1 MAQRC
6 ILKTRAQM
14 DGAIRDPGY
23 VFILP
28 TGIRGPHRTTR
39 AVHDRIINT
48 ADYEHVDAD
57 LGEDMPLYDVL
68 EEIPDVVNPSID
80 HQIRVKQAQLDEAK
94 RNQVLKKKIEDEGG
108 GEEAR
113 KLATELKELKDKRRE
128 LLRDPPQPVDEA
140 KLARPG
146 ETEAETQ
153 KRIHADD
160 GVAEGKS
167 FKISAISWEG
177 GLVTVETEKEIPS
190 LMTGDEVIVE
200 NMTPAAYDGVH
211 DVKNVV
217 DDRRF
222 TYLRTYDPG
231 ESKSLGTVR
240 MGVDRSDQ
248 RHPPGLGIPTGL
260 AAVDDFNA
268 GHPNK
273 PTAPAPASK
282 AGESSPPKPP
292 FAAPEAPA
300 VRTIPPLVGQK
311 PTTPAAPPKP
321 GLSMTDRKDPA
332 PGPAPS
338 KPVMAQPAD
347 APPEKGKTER
357 LDGSF

>member
-68 EEIPDVVNPSID
+68 EEIPDVADPSID
-80 HQIRVKQAQLDEAK
+80 QQIRVKQAQVDEAK

-113 KLATELKELKDKRRE
+113 KLATELKDLKEKRRA
-128 LLRDPPQPVDEA
+128 LLRDPPPEGPMDESR
-140 KLARPG
+140 LPRPG

-153 KRIHADD
+153 ERIHADD

-167 FKISAISWEG
+167 FKISAISWAHG
-177 GLVTVETEKEIPS
+177 VVTVETKEENKA

-200 NMTPAAYDGVH
+200 NMTPGAYDGVH
-211 DVKNVV
+211 SVTVIDS
-217 DDRRF
+217 RHF
-222 TYLRTYDPG
+222 TYPRTYDPG
-231 ESKSLGTVR
+231 ASSALGTVR
-240 MGVDRSDQ
+240 MGRDNSSQ

-260 AAVDDFNA
+260 AAVDDANA

-273 PTAPAPASK
+273 PVALAKAPEPPAPVVK
-282 AGESSPPKPP
+282 
-292 FAAPEAPA
+292 
-300 VRTIPPLVGQK
+300 TIPPLVGQK
-311 PTTPAAPPKP
+311 PPATSPAPPPASGKP
-321 GLSMTDRKDPA
+321 GMDLMASGTSSA
-332 PGPAPS
+332 PAPS

-347 APPEKGKTER
+347 APAEKGKTER

>member
-14 DGAIRDPGY
+14 DGAIREPGY

-113 KLATELKELKDKRRE
+113 KLATELKDLKDKRRE

-211 DVKNVV
+211 DIKNVV
-217 DDRRF
+217 DGRRF

-240 MGVDRSDQ
+240 MGADRSDQ
-248 RHPPGLGIPTGL
+248 RHPPGLGVPAGL

-273 PTAPAPASK
+273 PNAPA
-282 AGESSPPKPP
+282 KPP
-292 FAAPEAPA
+292 EPPAPV

-311 PTTPAAPPKP
+311 PSSTPPPALGKP
-321 GLSMTDRKDPA
+321 GEPRPGVGPIASPPA
-332 PGPAPS
+332 PTPS

-347 APPEKGKTER
+347 APKEKGKTEKM
-357 LDGSF
+357 DGSF

>member
-6 ILKTRAQM
+6 VLKTRAQM

-68 EEIPDVVNPSID
+68 EEIPDVVDPSID
-80 HQIRVKQAQLDEAK
+80 QQIRVKQAQVDEAK
-94 RNQVLKKKIEDEGG
+94 RKQVLKKKIDDEGG

-113 KLATELKELKDKRRE
+113 KLATELKDLKEKRRA
-128 LLRDPPQPVDEA
+128 LLRDPPPEGPMDEA

-167 FKISAISWEG
+167 FKISAISWKD
-177 GLVTVETEKEIPS
+177 GLVTVETKEENKA
-190 LMTGDEVIVE
+190 LVTGDEVIIE
-200 NMTPAAYDGVH
+200 NMTPASYDGVH
-211 DVKNVV
+211 SVKVV
-217 DDRRF
+217 DARHF
-222 TYLRTYDPG
+222 TYPRTYDPG
-231 ESKSLGTVR
+231 ESKSLGNVR
-240 MGVDRSDQ
+240 MGRNLAEQ
-248 RHPPGLGIPTGL
+248 RHPPGTGIPAGL

-273 PTAPAPASK
+273 PEAPAKQQEPPAPAVK
-282 AGESSPPKPP
+282 
-292 FAAPEAPA
+292 
-300 VRTIPPLVGQK
+300 TIPPLVGQK
-311 PTTPAAPPKP
+311 PPEASPAPPPALGKP
-321 GLSMTDRKDPA
+321 GEPRPGVGPIAPA
-332 PGPAPS
+332 PAPAPS

-347 APPEKGKTER
+347 APAEKGKTER
-357 LDGSF
+357 MDGSF